1 MRLVSTRVAAGLCG
15 GLAIAMSIPASAGV
29 DAKLLEMLKANGSI
43 SPAQY
48 AELQTELTSEK
59 QAQQEAAA
67 NQVKKS
73 DLSAFEQKVA
83 WAAKTEFKG
92 DVRVRQETVKI
103 DGESDGKNK
112 DRQRIRAR
120 LGAYTEINPQVNTGI
135 RIATGGGDDARS
147 TNQDLDNYFD
157 KKQPLTR

>member
-15 GLAIAMSIPASAGV
+15 GLVLAMSVPASAAV

-48 AELQTELTSEK
+48 SELQTELASEN
-59 QAQQEAAA
+59 QAKQEAAA
-67 NQVKKS
+67 DQVKKS

-83 WAAKTEFKG
+83 WAAKTELKG

-120 LGAYTEINPQVNTGI
+120 LGAYFFAQLFTLLFCQFNT
-135 RIATGGGDDARS
+135 
-147 TNQDLDNYFD
+147 
-157 KKQPLTR
+157 